1 MRWRRKRASQRW
13 SPTKQV
19 TLARFSIFQGERL
32 TLNTLTRT
40 DLELPLS
47 WHDLGISTRD
57 LYTSKQASLV
67 VSLDNVSAV
76 DLASTNTTVVWA
88 LWTGVTADRPAIG
101 LVEGVKEG
109 VLLLETEPWL
119 MSLVGLHKL
128 GTLMA
133 VVELVWS
140 SIGVPALGDDQDVGS
155 ATEWVGE
162 DGNRS
167 EVDIGV
173 VAWSLASRAT
183 IKIPLGKILNLEE
196 AVLWDLGES
205 LEIFTDQ
212 YFLNYRPASARRSG
226 SELTFD
232 LERTPP
238 VESIQIYLINNELRF
253 SQQRFLQ

>member
-1 MRWRRKRASQRW
+1 
-13 SPTKQV
+13 V
-19 TLARFSIFQGERL
+19 TLARCSILQEGERL
-32 TLNTLTRT
+32 TLNTLTRA

-47 WHDLGISTRD
+47 WHDLGIGTRD
-57 LYTSKQASLV
+57 LYASKQASLV

-88 LWTGVTADRPAIG
+88 LWTRVTTDWPAIG

-109 VLLLETEPWL
+109 VLLLETEPRL
-119 MSLVGLHKL
+119 MSLVGLHEL

-133 VVELVWS
+133 VVELVRG

-173 VAWSLASRAT
+173 VAWSLAGRAT
-183 IKIPLGKILNLEE
+183 IKVPLGKVLNLEE

-205 LEIFTDQ
+205 LEISRISIFSTIGP
-212 YFLNYRPASARRSG
+212 LRLAGVEVSSP
-226 SELTFD
+226 LT
-232 LERTPP
+232 
-238 VESIQIYLINNELRF
+238 
-253 SQQRFLQ
+253 